1 MLISELITWCNSMY
15 QPDETTDFN
24 VSNTKWLMFFNEAG
38 NEIRPHT
45 LIATTS
51 TIDIVANTE
60 IYDIPTDLDVLN
72 EVYRLSDEIEDIY
85 VEMKRCKEETLLG
98 LWDYTL
104 WNKQIKISKPS
115 DNITDGLKL
124 YYWKKLPTFTLVTE
138 TIELEDPYVL
148 GYYALSR
155 VELAD
160 RQTNE
165 FAIYNAEYLKRLQSL
180 RSKIPEFDMYEL
192 ESRW

>member
-1 MLISELITWCNSMY
+1 
-15 QPDETTDFN
+15 
-24 VSNTKWLMFFNEAG
+24 MFFNEAG

-45 LIATTS
+45 QIYVTATT
-51 TIDIVANTE
+51 DIITDTE
-60 IYDIPTDLDVLN
+60 LYAIPDDLDVLH
-72 EVYRLSDEIEDIY
+72 EVYRKSDEIENIY
-85 VEMKRCKEETLLG
+85 TEMKRVKEETLLG

-104 WNKQIKISKPS
+104 WNGQIKIAKPS
-115 DNITDGLKL
+115 TTISDGLKM
-124 YYWKKLPTFTLVTE
+124 YYYKKLPKFTLVTE
-138 TIELEDPYVL
+138 EIELEDAYIL

>member
-1 MLISELITWCNSMY
+1 
-15 QPDETTDFN
+15 
-24 VSNTKWLMFFNEAG
+24 MFFNEAG

-45 LIATTS
+45 QIYATATT
-51 TIDIVANTE
+51 DIVDGTTLYA
-60 IYDIPTDLDVLN
+60 IPDDLDVLH
-72 EVYRLSDEIEDIY
+72 EVYRKSDEIEDIY
-85 VEMKRCKEETLLG
+85 TEMRRCKEETLLG

-104 WNKQIKISKPS
+104 WNKQIKIAKP
-115 DNITDGLKL
+115 DANVTDGLKL
-124 YYWKKLPTFTLVTE
+124 YYYKKLPTFTLVTE
-138 TIELEDPYVL
+138 NIELEDPYIL

-155 VELAD
+155 VELSD